1 MDDYAKG
8 QEYGMRIASRIL
20 FANPERLFDAA
31 AEIDRQGT
39 PFSRGVADAYRAEY
53 ERRTRGANTWI
64 SGGLR
69 VGPAAPSALALRLS
83 GRRLSQHSSISVPVG
98 R

>member
-53 ERRTRGANTWI
+53 ERRTGGANTRVR
-64 SGGLR
+64 GGFG
-69 VGPAAPSALALRLS
+69 VDPAGPTALARRLS
-83 GRRLSQHSSISVPVG
+83 GRSVQPHSYIPGLLG